1 MADGATTTPHPL
13 KARLGGRNLYLIG
26 MMGSGKS
33 STGRPLAQR
42 LGYGF
47 VDADGVVEAL
57 AGRPIPQI
65 FETDGEQGFRTLE
78 SQVLQAIGQRH
89 SLVVATGGGVIT
101 QPENWGVLHQGIVI
115 WLAPERDQLLARLH
129 LDPGAR
135 PLLQERDPAAALDAL
150 LEARTPL
157 YAEADLRI
165 TVGDETVNAVTER
178 ILEAIPGILQPDEL
192 MFQAPNAPQ
201 TTED

>member
-47 VDADGVVEAL
+47 VDADGVVEAI
-57 AGRPIPQI
+57 AGRPISQI
-65 FETDGEQGFRTLE
+65 FEAEGEQGFRTLE
-78 SQVLQAIGQRH
+78 SQVLQAIGERH

-115 WLAPERDQLLARLH
+115 WIAPERDQLLARL
-129 LDPGAR
+129 LADPGAR
-135 PLLQERDPAAALDAL
+135 PLLQESDPAAALDKL
-150 LEARTPL
+150 LEARAPL

-165 TVGDETVNAVTER
+165 TVQNETVDVVTER
-178 ILEAIPGILQPDEL
+178 ILEGIPSLLKPHEL
-192 MFQAPNAPQ
+192 MFQAPGAPQ
-201 TTED
+201 TTEG

>member
-1 MADGATTTPHPL
+1 MADGTTTTPHPL

-47 VDADGVVEAL
+47 VDADGVVEKL

-65 FETDGEQGFRTLE
+65 FETDGEQGFRALE
-78 SQVLQAIGQRH
+78 SQVLQAIGERH

-129 LDPGAR
+129 MDPGAR
-135 PLLQERDPAAALDAL
+135 PLLLERDPAASLDAL

-165 TVGDETVNAVTER
+165 SVGDETINAVTER
-178 ILEAIPGILQPDEL
+178 ILEAIPGILKPHEL
-192 MFQAPNAPQ
+192 MFQAPSELQ

>member
-1 MADGATTTPHPL
+1 MADGATTTPHPF

-115 WLAPERDQLLARLH
+115 WLAPERDQLLARL
-129 LDPGAR
+129 LVDPGER
-135 PLLQERDPAAALDAL
+135 PLLQEGDPAAALDAI

-178 ILEAIPGILQPDEL
+178 ILEAVPGILKPHEL

-201 TTED
+201 TIED

>member
-13 KARLGGRNLYLIG
+13 KAHLGGRNLYLIG

-33 STGRPLAQR
+33 TTGRPLAQR

-78 SQVLQAIGQRH
+78 RQVLQAIGERH

-129 LDPGAR
+129 QDPGAS
-135 PLLQERDPAAALDAL
+135 PLIQEHDPAAALDAL

-165 TVGDETVNAVTER
+165 TVGNETVNAVTER

>member
-1 MADGATTTPHPL
+1 MADGATTTPHSL

-115 WLAPERDQLLARLH
+115 WLAPERDQLLARL
-129 LDPGAR
+129 LVDPGER
-135 PLLQERDPAAALDAL
+135 PLLQERDPAAALDAI

-165 TVGDETVNAVTER
+165 TVGDETVNAVTEK
-178 ILEAIPGILQPDEL
+178 ILEAIPGILKPHEL
-192 MFQAPNAPQ
+192 MFQAPGARQ

>member
-57 AGRPIPQI
+57 AGSPIPQI
-65 FETDGEQGFRTLE
+65 FETEGEPGFRALE
-78 SQVLQAIGQRH
+78 SQVLQAIGERH

-115 WLAPERDQLLARLH
+115 WLAPGREQLLARL
-129 LDPGAR
+129 LADPGAR
-135 PLLQERDPAAALDAL
+135 PLLQDQNPEEALDAL

-165 TVGDETVNAVTER
+165 TVGDETVNAVTDR
-178 ILEAIPGILQPDEL
+178 ILAAVPGILKPHEL
-192 MFQAPNAPQ
+192 MFQAPGARQ

>member
-65 FETDGEQGFRTLE
+65 FETEGEQGFRMLE
-78 SQVLQAIGQRH
+78 SQVLQAIGARH

-115 WLAPERDQLLARLH
+115 WLAPERDQLLARL
-129 LDPGAR
+129 LSDPGER
-135 PLLQERDPAAALDAL
+135 PLLQERDPAAALDAI
-150 LEARTPL
+150 LETRAPL

-165 TVGDETVNAVTER
+165 TVGNETVNAVTEK
-178 ILEAIPGILQPDEL
+178 ILEAIPGILKPHEL

>member
-1 MADGATTTPHPL
+1 MADGTTTTPHPL

-47 VDADGVVEAL
+47 VDADGVLETL

-65 FETDGEQGFRTLE
+65 FESDGEHGFRALE

-115 WLAPERDQLLARLH
+115 WLAPEREQLLARLH
-129 LDPGAR
+129 ADPGAR
-135 PLLQERDPAAALDAL
+135 PLLQGGDPAASLDAL

-165 TVGDETVNAVTER
+165 TVGDETIKAVTER
-178 ILEAIPGILQPDEL
+178 ILEAIPGILKPHEL

-201 TTED
+201 TIED

>member
-1 MADGATTTPHPL
+1 MADGTTTTPHPL

-47 VDADGVVEAL
+47 VDADGVLEKL

-65 FETDGEQGFRTLE
+65 FESDGEQGFRALE
-78 SQVLQAIGQRH
+78 RQVLQAIGQRH

-129 LDPGAR
+129 ADPGAR
-135 PLLQERDPAAALDAL
+135 PLLQGSDPAARLDAL

-165 TVGDETVNAVTER
+165 KVGDETVSAVSER
-178 ILEAIPGILQPDEL
+178 ILEAIPGILKPHEV
-192 MFQAPNAPQ
+192 MFQAPSAPQ

>member
-57 AGRPIPQI
+57 AGRPISQI

-78 SQVLQAIGQRH
+78 SQVLHAIGERH

-115 WLAPERDQLLARLH
+115 WLAPERDQLLARLRA
-129 LDPGAR
+129 DPGAR
-135 PLLQERDPAAALDAL
+135 PLLQERDSAALDAL

-165 TVGDETVNAVTER
+165 TVRDETVNAVTER
-178 ILEAIPGILQPDEL
+178 ILEAIPGILQPHEL

>member
-57 AGRPIPQI
+57 AGRPISQI

-78 SQVLQAIGQRH
+78 SQVLHAIGERH

-115 WLAPERDQLLARLH
+115 WLAPERGQLLARLRA
-129 LDPGAR
+129 DPGAR
-135 PLLQERDPAAALDAL
+135 PLLQERDSAALDAL

-165 TVGDETVNAVTER
+165 TVRDETVNAVTER
-178 ILEAIPGILQPDEL
+178 ILEAIPGILQPHEL

>member
-1 MADGATTTPHPL
+1 MADGATTTSHPL

-57 AGRPIPQI
+57 AGHPIPQI

-78 SQVLQAIGQRH
+78 RQVLQAIGERH

-115 WLAPERDQLLARLH
+115 WLAPERDQLLARLQQ
-129 LDPGAR
+129 DPGAR
-135 PLLQERDPAAALDAL
+135 PLLEERDPAAALDAL
-150 LEARTPL
+150 LETRTPL

-178 ILEAIPGILQPDEL
+178 ILEAIPDILQPDEL

>member
-1 MADGATTTPHPL
+1 MSRCG
-13 KARLGGRNLYLIG
+13 
-26 MMGSGKS
+26 
-33 STGRPLAQR
+33 GRPLAQR

-47 VDADGVVEAL
+47 VDADGVVEKL

-115 WLAPERDQLLARLH
+115 WLAPERDQLLARL
-129 LDPGAR
+129 LVDPGER
-135 PLLQERDPAAALDAL
+135 PLLQERDPAAALDAI

-165 TVGDETVNAVTER
+165 TVGDETVNAVTEQ
-178 ILEAIPGILQPDEL
+178 ILEAIPGILKPHEL

-201 TTED
+201 TIED

>member
-13 KARLGGRNLYLIG
+13 KARLRGRNLYLIG

-57 AGRPIPQI
+57 AGRPISQI

-78 SQVLQAIGQRH
+78 SQVLHAIGERH

-129 LDPGAR
+129 QDPGAR

-165 TVGDETVNAVTER
+165 TVGNETVNAVTER
-178 ILEAIPGILQPDEL
+178 ILEAIPGILQPHEL

>member
-13 KARLGGRNLYLIG
+13 KARLRGRNLYLIG

-115 WLAPERDQLLARLH
+115 WLAPERDQLLARL
-129 LDPGAR
+129 LVDPGER
-135 PLLQERDPAAALDAL
+135 PLLQERDPAAALDAI

-165 TVGDETVNAVTER
+165 TVGDETVNAVSEK
-178 ILEAIPGILQPDEL
+178 ILEAIPGILKPHEL

-201 TTED
+201 TIED

>member
-1 MADGATTTPHPL
+1 
-13 KARLGGRNLYLIG
+13 
-26 MMGSGKS
+26 
-33 STGRPLAQR
+33 
-42 LGYGF
+42 
-47 VDADGVVEAL
+47 
-57 AGRPIPQI
+57 
-65 FETDGEQGFRTLE
+65 
-78 SQVLQAIGQRH
+78 
-89 SLVVATGGGVIT
+89 VIT

-129 LDPGAR
+129 QDPGAR
-135 PLLQERDPAAALDAL
+135 PLLQEHDPAAALDAL

-165 TVGDETVNAVTER
+165 TVGNETVNAVTER

>member
-57 AGRPIPQI
+57 AGRPISQI

-78 SQVLQAIGQRH
+78 SQVLHAIGERQ

-115 WLAPERDQLLARLH
+115 WLAPERDQLLARLRV
-129 LDPGAR
+129 DPGAR
-135 PLLQERDPAAALDAL
+135 PLLQERDSAALDAL

-165 TVGDETVNAVTER
+165 TVRDETVNAVTER
-178 ILEAIPGILQPDEL
+178 ILEAIPGILQPHEL

>member
-57 AGRPIPQI
+57 AGSPIPQI
-65 FETDGEQGFRTLE
+65 FETEGEPGFRALE
-78 SQVLQAIGQRH
+78 SQVLQAIGERH

-115 WLAPERDQLLARLH
+115 WLAPGRDQLLARL
-129 LDPGAR
+129 LADPGAR
-135 PLLQERDPAAALDAL
+135 PLLQDQDPEAALDAL

-165 TVGDETVNAVTER
+165 TVGDETVNAVTDR
-178 ILEAIPGILQPDEL
+178 ILEAVPGILKPHEL
-192 MFQAPNAPQ
+192 MFQAPGARQ

>member
-1 MADGATTTPHPL
+1 
-13 KARLGGRNLYLIG
+13 
-26 MMGSGKS
+26 
-33 STGRPLAQR
+33 
-42 LGYGF
+42 
-47 VDADGVVEAL
+47 
-57 AGRPIPQI
+57 
-65 FETDGEQGFRTLE
+65 
-78 SQVLQAIGQRH
+78 VLQAIGERH

-101 QPENWGVLHQGIVI
+101 QPENWGILHQGIVI

-135 PLLQERDPAAALDAL
+135 PLLQERDPAAVLDAL
-150 LEARTPL
+150 LEARTTL

-178 ILEAIPGILQPDEL
+178 ILEAIPGILQPHEL